1 MRIDNFNSISTFLK
15 EDDPK
20 YFYGVQIVRK
30 GKDAEIKDMV

>member
-20 YFYGVQIVRK
+20 YFLWCSNFKER
-30 GKDAEIKDMV
+30 